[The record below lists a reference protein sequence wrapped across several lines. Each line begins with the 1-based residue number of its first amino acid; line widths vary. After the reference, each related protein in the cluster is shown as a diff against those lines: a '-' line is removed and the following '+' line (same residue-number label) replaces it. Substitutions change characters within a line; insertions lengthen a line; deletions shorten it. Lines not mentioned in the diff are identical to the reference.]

1 MKKILLFLSLLILTV
16 IGYGNNEKF
25 DLDRRVVYVKAEDLI
40 GAEFD
45 RSKLAYT
52 KDSGIEIFLSSVE
65 TDEEFNFL
73 LTTSKDVKSH
83 LNKSIK
89 YKIILSADGVS
100 REEFNEN
107 SKPYN
112 LIIGNYEFEMK
123 KIGRLKYKIVSLR
136 SKNLEKDSYIA
147 LNLSR
152 PQTSCNSVAID
163 RGNELEISLWWCA
176 DENEW

>member
-1 MKKILLFLSLLILTV
+1 
-16 IGYGNNEKF
+16 
-25 DLDRRVVYVKAEDLI
+25 
-40 GAEFD
+40 
-45 RSKLAYT
+45 
-52 KDSGIEIFLSSVE
+52 
-65 TDEEFNFL
+65 
-73 LTTSKDVKSH
+73 
-83 LNKSIK
+83 
-89 YKIILSADGVS
+89 
-100 REEFNEN
+100 
-107 SKPYN
+107 
-112 LIIGNYEFEMK
+112 MK